1 MHLWLYIFIFSCAIV
16 LYNYAGYA
24 VLARIFTRLAGKY
37 KTTSAPPDYYPHVSF
52 IVAAFNEETTIP
64 QKIRNSLDLDYP
76 TNAIEYIFVT
86 DGSTDKTPAIVAAT
100 PSIRLLHEPMRNGK
114 SAAVNRAVQQS
125 RNGILVFSDA
135 NTLLNRQALNNI
147 VRHYYDPLT
156 GGVAGEKK
164 VLPPETTPIDG
175 GDGEGIYW
183 RYESR
188 LKQIDSDFYTVV
200 GAAGEL
206 FSLRRELYSPLPD
219 NTVLDDFVL
228 SLRVAG
234 KGFRIIYEP
243 QAYAMEL
250 PSFSIKEEQK
260 RKVRIA
266 AGGFQSIGM
275 LYGLLAFWRH
285 PRLTWLYFSHRVL
298 RWTLSPLC
306 LILAWLSNLILAF
319 QPLPN
324 PILLATAVAQTGFY
338 GMAALYPLPLP
349 HSLKKICKIPYYF
362 TFMNVSVLLGFI
374 RFCRGSQSAIWE
386 KARRMETVPASSN
399 HSQ

>member
-1 MHLWLYIFIFSCAIV
+1 M
-16 LYNYAGYA
+16 
-24 VLARIFTRLAGKY
+24 
-37 KTTSAPPDYYPHVSF
+37 
-52 IVAAFNEETTIP
+52 
-64 QKIRNSLDLDYP
+64 
-76 TNAIEYIFVT
+76 
-86 DGSTDKTPAIVAAT
+86 
-100 PSIRLLHEPMRNGK
+100 
-114 SAAVNRAVQQS
+114 
-125 RNGILVFSDA
+125 
-135 NTLLNRQALNNI
+135 
-147 VRHYYDPLT
+147 
-156 GGVAGEKK
+156 
-164 VLPPETTPIDG
+164 
-175 GDGEGIYW
+175 
-183 RYESR
+183 
-188 LKQIDSDFYTVV
+188 
-200 GAAGEL
+200 
-206 FSLRRELYSPLPD
+206 
-219 NTVLDDFVL
+219 
-228 SLRVAG
+228 AG
-234 KGFRIIYEP
+234 KGFCIIYEP

-324 PILLATAVAQTGFY
+324 PILLAKQNSTNGLLR

-386 KARRMETVPASSN
+386 KARRMETVPASTN